1 VASYSAAAGDVAVHD
16 KTLVASTVDTVTFT
30 DDLDRVEV
38 ISDGAAALYFTTDGS
53 TPTVSGA
60 KCWPLLSGVANT
72 LNVQVDTAGG
82 TVVKL
87 ISSGTPKYSVVRGDK

>member
-1 VASYSAAAGDVAVHD
+1 VASYSAAAGAVAVHD
-16 KTLVASTVDTVTFT
+16 KTLVGSTVDNVTLA

-38 ISDGAAALYFTTDGS
+38 IRDGAAALYFTTDG
-53 TPTVSGA
+53 TVPTVSGA
-60 KCWPLLSGVANT
+60 GCWKLLSGVANT

-87 ISSGTPKYSVVRGDK
+87 ISSGTPVYSVQRGDK